1 MAHAT
6 LLFGKREMKG
16 DKTTVPQSEPC
27 YSVRLIRP
35 FLNRL
40 ADSPLAAN
48 EVVKKVLAMDDEDR
62 LPVRQVLRWLDTA
75 VRVTGDPFLG
85 LRAARAMGRGQA
97 DVLEFAAASAGTFG
111 QALRSVLRYIH
122 ILNEA
127 ADFQLQIR
135 DPLACVELHSR
146 VPLSRAAA
154 DFQVATLVRG
164 ARTWLGSLEGL
175 EIWFSHPAPKDMSVY
190 EKVFEG
196 ARLRF
201 TAPYD
206 AITFDAQRLE
216 APLKSADPALH
227 AVLRRHAE
235 QLISALPQNDALS
248 PRVRKLL
255 LEMLPSGSSD
265 ATRVA
270 GKLGMS
276 RRTLTRHLEREGV
289 TYKELLEKAR
299 HQMALQYLEKS
310 NLDPQQ
316 IAFML
321 GYSVTAAF
329 SRAFARWEGKSPTE
343 HRRTYRNSQRD

>member
-1 MAHAT
+1 M
-6 LLFGKREMKG
+6 G
-16 DKTTVPQSEPC
+16 
-27 YSVRLIRP
+27 
-35 FLNRL
+35 
-40 ADSPLAAN
+40 
-48 EVVKKVLAMDDEDR
+48 DDER
-62 LPVRQVLRWLDTA
+62 LPVRQVLRWLDAA
-75 VRVTGDPFLG
+75 VKLTGDPNLG
-85 LRAARAMGRGQA
+85 LRAARSMGRGA
-97 DVLEFAAASAGTFG
+97 GDVLEFAAASAGTFG
-111 QALRSVLRYIH
+111 QAMRSLLRYIH

-135 DPLACVELHSR
+135 EPLACVELHSR
-146 VPLSRAAA
+146 VPLSRTSA
-154 DFQVATLVRG
+154 DFQVASIVRG
-164 ARTWLGSLEGL
+164 VRAWLGSLEGF
-175 EIWFSHPAPKDMSVY
+175 EIWFSYPEPKDLKDLSVY
-190 EKVFEG
+190 QKAFDG

-201 TAPYD
+201 SAPYD
-206 AITFDAQRLE
+206 AITFDSRLLE
-216 APLKSADPALH
+216 APLRGADPALH
-227 AVLRRHAE
+227 AVLRRHAD
-235 QLISALPQNDALS
+235 QLVAALPQNDSLS

-343 HRRTYRNSQRD
+343 HRRSYRASQRN

>member
-1 MAHAT
+1 
-6 LLFGKREMKG
+6 MKG
-16 DKTTVPQSEPC
+16 DKRTVPQSEPC

-35 FLNRL
+35 FLDRL
-40 ADSPLAAN
+40 AETPLAQNDVA
-48 EVVKKVLAMDDEDR
+48 KKVIAMGDDER
-62 LPVRQVLRWLDTA
+62 LPVRQVLRWLDAA
-75 VRVTGDPFLG
+75 VKLTGDPNLG
-85 LRAARAMGRGQA
+85 LRAARQMGRGA
-97 DVLEFAAASAGTFG
+97 GDVLEFAAASAGTFG
-111 QALRSVLRYIH
+111 QAMRSVLRYIH

-135 DPLACVELHSR
+135 EPLACVELHSR
-146 VPLSRAAA
+146 VPLSRASA
-154 DFQVATLVRG
+154 DFQVAAIVRG
-164 ARTWLGSLEGL
+164 ARAWLGSLEGF
-175 EIWFSHPAPKDMSVY
+175 EIWFSYPEPKDLSVY
-190 EKVFEG
+190 EKAFEG

-201 TAPYD
+201 SAPYD
-206 AITFDAQRLE
+206 AITFDSRLLE
-216 APLKSADPALH
+216 APLRGADPALH
-227 AVLRRHAE
+227 AVLCRHAD
-235 QLISALPQNDALS
+235 QLVSALPQNDSLS

-255 LEMLPSGSSD
+255 LELLPSGSSD

-343 HRRTYRNSQRD
+343 HRRTYRASQRN

>member
-1 MAHAT
+1 MA
-6 LLFGKREMKG
+6 G
-16 DKTTVPQSEPC
+16 DKTTVPLSEPC

-35 FLNRL
+35 FLDRV
-40 ADSPLAAN
+40 AQTPLGAN
-48 EVVKKVLAMDDEDR
+48 DVVKKVVEMGDDER
-62 LPVRQVLRWLDTA
+62 LPVRQVLRWLDMA
-75 VRVTGDPFLG
+75 VKLTGDPNLG
-85 LRAARAMGRGQA
+85 LRAARSMGRGA
-97 DVLEFAAASAGTFG
+97 GDVLEFAASSAGTFG
-111 QALRSVLRYIH
+111 QAMHLVLRYIH

-135 DPLACVELHSR
+135 EPLACVELHSR

-154 DFQVATLVRG
+154 DFQVAAIVRG
-164 ARTWLGSLEGL
+164 ARAWLGSLEGF
-175 EIWFSHPAPKDMSVY
+175 EIWFSHPPPKDLSVY
-190 EKVFEG
+190 EKAFEG

-201 TAPYD
+201 SAPYD
-206 AITFDAQRLE
+206 AMTFDVQLLE
-216 APLKSADPALH
+216 APLKGADPALH
-227 AVLRRHAE
+227 AVLRRHAD
-235 QLISALPQNDALS
+235 QLVSTLPQNDSLS

-255 LEMLPSGSSD
+255 MEMLPSGNSD

-343 HRRTYRNSQRD
+343 HRRAYRSAQRS